1 MKKIVLGSM
10 VTVAA
15 LFAFPGMQG
24 GMGMG
29 SGMIGKPLK
38 GLKDNTV
45 LAEVNGKKITV
56 KDLNY
61 YLQGITGDNRIKVQ
75 ELPAQHI
82 KKFVSDYVQT
92 LELYNKKA
100 KSITKTPQYKAAAMK
115 LAVNMWL
122 KNEFNNIKISDKE
135 AKAFYEKNKDIY
147 FRTTPK
153 IKARHILVKSEKEAE
168 KLINELKGLHGKALE
183 EKFAAL
189 AKKYSIGPSKVNG
202 GELGWFNPKQMV
214 PAFAKAAEELKP
226 GEITLKPVHTRFGW
240 HVILVEGKKTN
251 NYLPYEQVKPQ
262 IIAYLKQL
270 KLKQELQKI
279 KNSYKIKYT
288 IPKN

>member
-1 MKKIVLGSM
+1 MKKIVFGSM
-10 VTVAA
+10 VVVAS

-24 GMGMG
+24 MGMHG
-29 SGMIGKPLK
+29 GGMIGKPLK
-38 GLKDNTV
+38 GLKSNTV
-45 LAEVNGKKITV
+45 LAIVDGKKITV
-56 KDLNY
+56 KDVNN
-61 YLQGITGDNRIKVQ
+61 YLQGITGDNRIKLQ
-75 ELPAQHI
+75 ELPAQHV
-82 KKFVSDYVQT
+82 KKFVRDYIQT

-100 KSITKTPQYKAAAMK
+100 KSITNTPQYKAAAMK
-115 LAVNMWL
+115 LAVDMWV
-122 KNEFNNIKISDKE
+122 KHEYNAIKISDKQARE
-135 AKAFYEKNKDIY
+135 FYEKNKDIY
-147 FRTTPK
+147 FRTTPQ
-153 IKARHILVKSEKEAE
+153 IKARHILVRSKAEAE
-168 KLINELKGLHGKALE
+168 KLINELKGLKGKALE

-189 AKKYSIGPSKVNG
+189 AKKYSIGPSKING

-240 HVILVEGKKTN
+240 HVILVEGKKNN

-270 KLKQELQKI
+270 KLKKELQKLQ
-279 KNSYKIKYT
+279 NSYKVKYT